1 MIGLQK
7 DFSFLVYDLLLF
19 KDGACCEQLK
29 NLRLSERCQ
38 LALLN
43 IQIVFFKKE
52 NRILTK
58 KGKWIYPS
66 PTEPIF
72 QLFCFL
78 YRSSVVP
85 QRIYR
90 FLSFQSQKLIS
101 SSCLQSAVNRL
112 FIKGASHRFWPSGW
126 QLMVTPQNC
135 EWRWLVPRRAHRRD
149 AFALNLASLGMN
161 LWPPS
166 LASFLLFVFTPEL
179 LPGQTRE
186 SYACPH
192 LWQSR

>member
-29 NLRLSERCQ
+29 ISDYLRDVSWHSLTFKLCFLKKKTGFLQRKVNGFTP
-38 LALLN
+38 APLN
-43 IQIVFFKKE
+43 QFS
-52 NRILTK
+52 NSL
-58 KGKWIYPS
+58 
-66 PTEPIF
+66 
-72 QLFCFL
+72 CFL
-78 YRSSVVP
+78 YLVP

-112 FIKGASHRFWPSGW
+112 FIKGASHPFWPSGW
-126 QLMVTPQNC
+126 QLMVTPQDC

-149 AFALNLASLGMN
+149 AFALNLASLRMN

-186 SYACPH
+186 GYACPH